1 MIIEHVEQGSE
12 PWLTW
17 RKSGVGASE
26 IAAVLGISPF
36 KTAHGLWQEKTGA
49 VEGFKGNAATQRG
62 SDLEEVACEA
72 YGDVKGNTKVNTA
85 NTCLTHDS
93 YTFIKAS
100 LDGWIDDETIIEI
113 KCPLAKNYE
122 AMKEEVPAYYIAQM
136 QQQMLVSGARRCVF
150 WVFDPELGG
159 YATMVEADSEYFEI
173 IIKAATDFWHKVEM
187 FTWQSGG
194 IDELINELAH
204 RKAIETAAT
213 EGRKAIESELMK
225 QLQSEGIKAAAS
237 DVAKV
242 TLVSRKVVDKDACAL
257 NADWLAASNMASE
270 GKADMAAI
278 EKAYKK
284 DGASYIKL
292 TLAA

>member
-1 MIIEHVEQGSE
+1 MIIEQYEQGTDE
-12 PWLTW
+12 WLAW
-17 RKSGVGASE
+17 RKSGIGASE
-26 IAAVLGISPF
+26 IAAVIGISPF

-62 SDLEEVACEA
+62 SDLEEVARVA
-72 YGDVKGNTKVNTA
+72 YEVGRTDVNTA

-100 LDGWIDDETIIEI
+100 LDGWIDDEIIIEI

-122 AMKEEVPAYYIAQM
+122 AMKEEIPAYYIAQM
-136 QQQMLVSGARRCVF
+136 QQQMLVSGAKRCVF

-159 YATMVEADSEYFEI
+159 YATMVEADSEYFET

-194 IDELINELAH
+194 IDDLINELAH
-204 RKAIETAAT
+204 RKAIEAAAT

-257 NADWLAASNMASE
+257 NADWLVASNMASE

-278 EKAYKK
+278 EKDYKK